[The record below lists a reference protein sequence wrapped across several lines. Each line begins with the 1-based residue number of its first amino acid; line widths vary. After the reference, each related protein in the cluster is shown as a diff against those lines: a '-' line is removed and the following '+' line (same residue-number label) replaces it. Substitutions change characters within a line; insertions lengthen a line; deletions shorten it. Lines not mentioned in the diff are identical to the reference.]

1 MDKKNHDDSKK
12 MIVWFVLGSPGAGK
26 SILISRIIK
35 DKNFLNYISADI
47 IKRDTNLSYLQVRNM
62 MGDIINQ
69 HVKNH
74 KSFIT
79 EGTGQHDDL
88 YDLLLDYKNNPSI
101 DLRITFI
108 DVPLSVALERNK
120 KRTRVLDDEIVIKIY
135 GGSMERRHR
144 WKDFDCHYVNYKDLI
159 VGEELIDFSQIY

>member
-1 MDKKNHDDSKK
+1 MEGKDTDNKK
-12 MIVWFVLGSPGAGK
+12 MIAWFILGSPGAGK

-35 DKNFLNYISADI
+35 EKIFLNYISADI
-47 IKRDTNLSYLQVRNM
+47 IKRDTKLSYLQVRNM
-62 MGDIINQ
+62 MGDIISQ

-88 YDLLLDYKNNPSI
+88 YDLFLDYKKSPLI
-101 DLRITFI
+101 DLRVTFI

-120 KRTRVLDDEIVIKIY
+120 KRTRVLDDKIVTKIY
-135 GGSMERRHR
+135 GKSMERRHR

-159 VGEELIDFSQIY
+159 VSEELIDFSQIY